1 MASDICKGS
10 RVETSGQ
17 GRTARWGHYAGRV
30 TMVRGKR
37 IYVVWDSTHFEDE
50 MDSTEVQLEVTA

>member
-1 MASDICKGS
+1 MASIK
-10 RVETSGQ
+10 

-37 IYVVWDSTHFEDE
+37 IYVVWDNTHFEDE
-50 MDSTEVQLEVTA
+50 MDRTEVQLEVKA